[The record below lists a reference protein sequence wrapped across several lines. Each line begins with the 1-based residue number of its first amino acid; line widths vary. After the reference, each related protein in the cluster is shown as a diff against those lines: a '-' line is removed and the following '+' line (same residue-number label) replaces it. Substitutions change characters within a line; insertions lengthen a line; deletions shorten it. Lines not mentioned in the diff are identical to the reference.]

1 MEYDTL
7 KTMAGFL
14 PIATPF
20 INAMVET
27 RVKPLLQDLFKARNI
42 DKDLSKGMTKF
53 SEYLSRTYQKHSYL
67 NVLVFQNKPKELK
80 KLYVPITLV
89 GQHTVGRL
97 VEESGTRRVVF
108 SKDLIVDTDADNFL
122 PHYRKL
128 LVNDTAGMGK
138 STLLKFLSLQCI
150 DKDIAIP
157 VLIELRRITEENS
170 ILKLISDEL
179 NAIDEGFDEDFLLS
193 LIRRG
198 DFAFLFDGFDEIPLT
213 NRDFVTSH
221 VQNFISKTASNY
233 FVLTSRPDPALA
245 SFHDFTGFK
254 IKPLRKDEAY
264 QLIRNY
270 DDEGGQGERLIQDLE
285 SDQRLEEF
293 EAFLSN
299 PLLVSL
305 LYAYYEYTP
314 HLPDKRQA
322 FKKHLFYRQV
332 YDALFYRHDLSKPG
346 ARVREKRTH
355 LGLDD
360 FERLLRALAYL
371 TFKSGEIEYD
381 TDTILNR
388 ISQVKELCGD
398 LHFNAS
404 ELLEDVVL
412 NVPVFAKEGIYY
424 KWQHKSLQEYFAAR
438 FILKDLG
445 QNTGKLLV
453 TIYKSPEIE
462 RCANLLSLVYDMDA
476 SIFRASVGHEIAK
489 DYVDHSSSFLRDQRG
504 NVAEDDIFMR
514 IELSYVGSVL
524 FLITP
529 ARSPNRTAAQLVEE
543 LTQGNLRWGGGT
555 SSNMFRNA
563 LNDSDVN
570 LNQLKFNV
578 MGIGQHYLETAVL
591 LSRSRYVVL
600 GILAERKDR
609 LVKKLVYADPISA
622 LQSSLEIFETDTLY
636 KTPEPHRDGVTS
648 LANQFSTTNQ
658 IMILALRDQ
667 INDSVFDF
675 EECRKLLE
683 DPKAKEQTTEFLFTG
698 W

>member
-27 RVKPLLQDLFKARNI
+27 RVKPLLQDLFKTRDL
-42 DKDLSKGMTKF
+42 DKDLDQGIAKF
-53 SEYLSRTYQKHSYL
+53 SEYLGRAYQKHSYL

-108 SKDLIVDTDADNFL
+108 SKDLIVDSDADDFL
-122 PHYRKL
+122 PHYRKI

-138 STLLKFLSLQCI
+138 STLLKFLFLQCI

-157 VLIELRRITEENS
+157 VLIELRRVTQENS

-193 LIRRG
+193 LIRQG
-198 DFAFLFDGFDEIPLT
+198 DFVFLLDGFDEIPLA

-233 FVLTSRPDPALA
+233 FVLTSRPEPALA

-254 IKPLRKDEAY
+254 IKPFHKDEAY
-264 QLIRNY
+264 QLIRKY
-270 DDEGGQGERLIQDLE
+270 DEEGGQGEKLIQDLE

-293 EAFLSN
+293 DAFLSN

-314 HLPDKRQA
+314 HLPDKKA
-322 FKKHLFYRQV
+322 FKKHLFYRQI

-346 ARVREKRTH
+346 FHVREKRTH

-360 FERLLRALAYL
+360 FERLLRALGYL

-388 ISQVKELCGD
+388 ISQVKELCSD
-398 LHFNAS
+398 IHFNAS
-404 ELLEDVVL
+404 DLLEDVVL
-412 NVPVFAKEGIYY
+412 NVPVFVKEGIYY

-438 FILKDLG
+438 FVLKDVG
-445 QNTGKLLV
+445 VDTSKLLV
-453 TIYKSPEIE
+453 TIYRSPEIE
-462 RCANLLSLVYDMDA
+462 RCVNLLSLIYDMDPNV
-476 SIFRASVGHEIAK
+476 FRASVGQAIAK
-489 DYVDHSSSFLRDQRG
+489 DYIEHCTAILRNRPEDTTEDEAVLRSQLTFL
-504 NVAEDDIFMR
+504 
-514 IELSYVGSVL
+514 GSV
-524 FLITP
+524 FFMITS
-529 ARSPNRTAAQLVEE
+529 RSVNSTAAQIVEE
-543 LTQGNLRWGGGT
+543 LRLGNLRWSGSNIFKGT
-555 SSNMFRNA
+555 LDS
-563 LNDSDVN
+563 SDVN

-578 MGIGQHYLETAVL
+578 MRIGQHYLQTAVS
-591 LSRSRYVVL
+591 LSRSRYTVL
-600 GILAERKDR
+600 NILAERRDR
-609 LVKKLVYADPISA
+609 LVKKVVSADPIPTVEA
-622 LQSSLEIFETDTLY
+622 SLEIFGNDVFLYNAAETTAST
-636 KTPEPHRDGVTS
+636 KE
-648 LANQFSTTNQ
+648 FSTSNQ
-658 IMILALRDQ
+658 IMILALRDY
-667 INDSVFDF
+667 INDSVFDL
-675 EECRKLLE
+675 EECRKLLQQ
-683 DPKAKEQTTEFLFTG
+683 PKVNEQTTDFVFSG

>member
-1 MEYDTL
+1 VEYDTL
-7 KTMAGFL
+7 KTIAGFL

-42 DKDLSKGMTKF
+42 DKDLLKGMTKF
-53 SEYLSRTYQKHSYL
+53 SEYLGRTYQKHSYL
-67 NVLVFQNKPKELK
+67 NVLVFQNRPKELK
-80 KLYVPITLV
+80 KLYVPITLI
-89 GQHTVGRL
+89 GQHTVGKL
-97 VEESGTRRVVF
+97 VEESGGRRVVF
-108 SKDLIVDTDADNFL
+108 SNDLIVDSDADDFL
-122 PHYRKL
+122 PHYRKI

-138 STLLKFLSLQCI
+138 STLLRFLFLQCI
-150 DKDIAIP
+150 EKDIAIP
-157 VLIELRRITEENS
+157 VLIELRRITQENS
-170 ILKLISDEL
+170 ILKLMSDEL
-179 NAIDEGFDEDFLLS
+179 NAIDDGFDEEFLLS

-198 DFAFLFDGFDEIPLT
+198 DFVFLFDGFDEIPLS

-233 FVLTSRPDPALA
+233 FVLTSRPDPSLA

-270 DDEGGQGERLIQDLE
+270 DEDSGQGEKLIQDLE

-299 PLLVSL
+299 PLLISL

-346 ARVREKRTH
+346 AQVREKRTH

-404 ELLEDVVL
+404 DLLEDVVL
-412 NVPVFAKEGIYY
+412 NVPLFAKEGIYY
-424 KWQHKSLQEYFAAR
+424 RWQHKSLQEYFAAR
-438 FILKDLG
+438 FILKDVG

-462 RCANLLSLVYDMDA
+462 RCANLLSLIYDMDA
-476 SIFRASVGHEIAK
+476 NIFRASVGHEIAK
-489 DYVDHSSSFLRDQRG
+489 DYAEHSSSFLRDQRG
-504 NVAEDDIFMR
+504 NVAEADIIMR
-514 IELSYVGSVL
+514 RELSFVGSVL
-524 FLITP
+524 FLIT
-529 ARSPNRTAAQLVEE
+529 ARSANRTAAQFVEE
-543 LTQGNLRWGGGT
+543 LRQGNLRWGGGT
-555 SSNMFRNA
+555 SSNIFRNV

-578 MGIGQHYLETAVL
+578 IGIGEHYLETAVL

-622 LQSSLEIFETDTLY
+622 LESSLDIFGTDTLY
-636 KTPEPHRDGVTS
+636 NTSEPHRDGVTS
-648 LANQFSTTNQ
+648 AANKFSATNQ
-658 IMILALRDQ
+658 IMILALNDQ

-675 EECRKLLE
+675 EQCRMLLE
-683 DPKAKEQTTEFLFTG
+683 LPKINEQTTNVLFTG